1 MVQTSICKFTG
12 GPIYKYK
19 RSSDSH
25 IGFICMCKV
34 NVSKINDILQRFGEL
49 PQMLY
54 IVYSQRLGGYLCL
67 CILWPCEH
75 KHRLML
81 AKT

>member
-1 MVQTSICKFTG
+1 MSLGFRLWSKRQFVNSLEVQFTSTKDRQT
-12 GPIYKYK
+12 
-19 RSSDSH
+19 RT
-25 IGFICMCKV
+25 
-34 NVSKINDILQRFGEL
+34 LALRFGEL